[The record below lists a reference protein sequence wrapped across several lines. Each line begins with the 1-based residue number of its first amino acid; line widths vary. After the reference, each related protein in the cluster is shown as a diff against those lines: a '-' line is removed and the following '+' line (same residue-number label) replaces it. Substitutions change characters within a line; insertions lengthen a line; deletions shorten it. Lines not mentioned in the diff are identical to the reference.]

1 MFTRGKT
8 PDQPTP
14 APAPPRPASPEPVKR
29 QAAPSRAGPSIIS
42 ADVKMKG
49 SISSQG
55 ELDINGLIEGDVRAS
70 ALTIGETGG
79 VKGEVVAETV
89 VIKGT
94 VEGTIRSRK
103 VQLCSG
109 AKVQGDIYHAS
120 LAIEPNAVFE
130 GAVKHSQDPLSS
142 GQQSSPSSAAAANG
156 PTIVS

>member
-1 MFTRGKT
+1 
-8 PDQPTP
+8 
-14 APAPPRPASPEPVKR
+14 
-29 QAAPSRAGPSIIS
+29 
-42 ADVKMKG
+42 MKG